1 MEISNDRPRKQRHN
15 STVVEKDPPWPTPTP
30 PRIRGPKAVK
40 VDARVL
46 LEAALVVFAR
56 DGLQQASLRAIARQA
71 GCDPALIYYHFENKE
86 AMFRALLEDRIP
98 PLVEDL
104 RRLADPADRRGA
116 AEKCW
121 AVLAI
126 FHDRF
131 QSSGGFRAMVRGELV
146 RGAGGIR
153 ELLSVQLAGA
163 HRAVRSIL
171 EEGLRQGQIRP
182 GIDPFLMA
190 FFLVRMEFEILD
202 LVPPLAGA
210 LAGGMPSGASVPLAE
225 RTWFEVFWR
234 GVAAHPEAF
243 PAFLPPSDGTA

>member
-1 MEISNDRPRKQRHN
+1 M
-15 STVVEKDPPWPTPTP
+15 PTPTP